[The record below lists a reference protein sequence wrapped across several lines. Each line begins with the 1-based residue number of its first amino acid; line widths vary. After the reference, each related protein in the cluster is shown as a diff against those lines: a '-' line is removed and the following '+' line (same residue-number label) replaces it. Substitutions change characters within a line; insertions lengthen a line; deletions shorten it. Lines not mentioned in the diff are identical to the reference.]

1 MGLRVT
7 YAGLTPDLLILRG
20 TLAASILISHAG
32 FAMQG
37 HGLCRRYGMR
47 DLLWMHAELYAGF
60 ALWTS
65 HMYLLLPSSKIIVGA
80 NRHLAEFV
88 LDTHGRL

>member
-32 FAMQG
+32 FAMQA
-37 HGLCRRYGMR
+37 HGLCRRYGMQ
-47 DLLWMHAELYAGF
+47 DLLWVHAELYTGL
-60 ALWTS
+60 ALWTL
-65 HMYLLLPSSKIIVGA
+65 HNVYLLLPSSKI
-80 NRHLAEFV
+80 
-88 LDTHGRL
+88 